1 MPLLIDD
8 LVLTFFRRRCL
19 CRSRLGNLIH
29 VALTWEKMGV
39 PGLNEKPALSS
50 QNGKVHCCN
59 GLRTTSVL
67 EETICVRCVPTR
79 DPWNFG
85 PANLDAPTRRQQS
98 RQTIYFVYSS
108 TLGRILMSHPF
119 TGATSIMPV
128 SAPRKTLYERL
139 RDSTLENHCTCT
151 LRLAPFSVTFPGGA

>member
-67 EETICVRCVPTR
+67 EET
-79 DPWNFG
+79 
-85 PANLDAPTRRQQS
+85 S
-98 RQTIYFVYSS
+98 RLCSMRSNKRSV
-108 TLGRILMSHPF
+108 
-119 TGATSIMPV
+119 
-128 SAPRKTLYERL
+128 EL
-139 RDSTLENHCTCT
+139 R
-151 LRLAPFSVTFPGGA
+151 AGKP